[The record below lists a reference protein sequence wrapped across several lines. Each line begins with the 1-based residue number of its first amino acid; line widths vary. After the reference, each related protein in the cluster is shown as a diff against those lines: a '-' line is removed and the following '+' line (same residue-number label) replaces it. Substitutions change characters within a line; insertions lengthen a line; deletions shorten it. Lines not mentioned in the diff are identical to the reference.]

1 MICPCGEVVGKRGCW
16 HLPIPLVPDGFSL
29 HNVAG
34 TGGHQGHPRVLR
46 APHSSGGSED
56 GGRVPLHILFLGVF
70 PSINAVAAGLDRPS
84 PPSAGKKQKCPMSSP
99 GHGWGRG
106 TRGVPQVLVVSPALF
121 CSRGA
126 TTKEAPGK

>member
-1 MICPCGEVVGKRGCW
+1 MVGKRGCW
-16 HLPIPLVPDGFSL
+16 HLPVPLVPDGFSL
-29 HNVAG
+29 LYVAG

-56 GGRVPLHILFLGVF
+56 GGRVTLRILFLGVF

-99 GHGWGRG
+99 GHGWGQG
-106 TRGVPQVLVVSPALF
+106 THGVPRVQVVSLALF
-121 CSRGA
+121 CSRRA